1 MIGSVK
7 LCWLNIFTA
16 QSQHFE
22 FARKIMRVKR
32 AKRHSTRQ
40 IWIRVEEIVTRIF
53 LGILSRWSSSS
64 SSRHERDSRQS
75 CGTRIIIFFS
85 LTHWSFCCIS
95 SRRKKSRHSCA
106 PSSFKVFDLRFKLKR
121 SSSSG
126 RPTICWVRTFSLYYI
141 GIYSSSINNGKKHI
155 DREGWDIDSVGKVKM
170 LCVVRAIKKNLLLLR
185 RQNSQIYSTGVIDS
199 VIFAPYKSIC
209 IKELMIKPRR
219 PMLCYWKRLF
229 LFINSTRLAG
239 RCVWFA
245 NRSIKAEAVDT
256 IKARL
261 FLGHWTSATDS
272 IIAKCIIAICR
283 HTSRSKLGSHQVQLW
298 TGFLR
303 RRMRSSPELK
313 FILMVFCDRKVTL
326 TDTDDRFDR
335 EI

>member
-1 MIGSVK
+1 MRER
-7 LCWLNIFTA
+7 
-16 QSQHFE
+16 QS
-22 FARKIMRVKR
+22 
-32 AKRHSTRQ
+32 
-40 IWIRVEEIVTRIF
+40 
-53 LGILSRWSSSS
+53 
-64 SSRHERDSRQS
+64 S

-85 LTHWSFCCIS
+85 HTHWSFCCIS

-106 PSSFKVFDLRFKLKR
+106 PSSFKVFDLHFKLKR

-141 GIYSSSINNGKKHI
+141 RHI
-155 DREGWDIDSVGKVKM
+155 QQQHQQRQETHWPRRLRYRFGWQSEDA
-170 LCVVRAIKKNLLLLR
+170 LCCSRNKKNLLLLR
-185 RQNSQIYSTGVIDS
+185 WQNLRIYSTGVIDS
-199 VIFAPYKSIC
+199 LIFAPYKSIC
-209 IKELMIKPRR
+209 IKELMIKPRP

-229 LFINSTRLAG
+229 LCLSTRLAG
-239 RCVWFA
+239 RYVWFA

-256 IKARL
+256 IKARH

-272 IIAKCIIAICR
+272 IIAECIIAICR

-298 TGFLR
+298 TGFVR
-303 RRMRSSPELK
+303 RRMRSSLELK
-313 FILMVFCDRKVTL
+313 LILMVFCDRKVDL